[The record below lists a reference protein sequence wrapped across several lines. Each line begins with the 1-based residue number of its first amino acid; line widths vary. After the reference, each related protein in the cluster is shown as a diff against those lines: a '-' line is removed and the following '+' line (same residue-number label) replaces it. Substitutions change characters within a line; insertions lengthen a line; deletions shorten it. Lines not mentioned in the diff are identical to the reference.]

1 MSFDSEA
8 KMRVRAKELVEDHLV
23 GEYGPFS
30 FPLKEGGGEEV
41 RAAPFV
47 YVSSLWDKVQ
57 SMLTQHE
64 R

>member
-1 MSFDSEA
+1 
-8 KMRVRAKELVEDHLV
+8 MRVRAKELVEDHLV